1 MNIWR
6 NIYLQSKIS
15 DEVFETFLFLVTTVF
30 THPIF
35 YDTIHIVCVSFAVQM
50 TKLVFNTSLI
60 GHPSNIWDLQIIRCL
75 LYYSPYFTCAN
86 EYDIGI
92 TLSQYIGL
100 YTSTYISANLHLNS
114 FNCDSSDNC
123 LYFCFFIEVEARLE
137 ESIRALHCGSR
148 AGRLVGL

>member
-50 TKLVFNTSLI
+50 TKLVFNTSVI

-92 TLSQYIGL
+92 TLSQYIGS
-100 YTSTYISANLHLNS
+100 YTSLFY
-114 FNCDSSDNC
+114 C
-123 LYFCFFIEVEARLE
+123 LFVFCILRL
-137 ESIRALHCGSR
+137 SICVCEYAKWRRDRKS
-148 AGRLVGL
+148 VV